1 MEEIEWTIT
10 EDEYGIYKIRT
21 NIFGVVE
28 EEITRKQKWYDEN
41 PPQEPEPQPPSETDI
56 LAEELVKM
64 KFENMQKDAVI
75 STFGEEITKLKL
87 DLMILKGGA

>member
-1 MEEIEWTIT
+1 MSVFEWETK
-10 EDEYGIYKIRT
+10 EDEYRVIKERT
-21 NIFGVVE
+21 NSFGIKE
-28 EEITRKQKWYDEN
+28 SLINYKQKYIDEN
-41 PPQEPEPQPPSETDI
+41 PSVEPELEPPSQTDV

-87 DLMILKGGA
+87 DLMTIKGGI